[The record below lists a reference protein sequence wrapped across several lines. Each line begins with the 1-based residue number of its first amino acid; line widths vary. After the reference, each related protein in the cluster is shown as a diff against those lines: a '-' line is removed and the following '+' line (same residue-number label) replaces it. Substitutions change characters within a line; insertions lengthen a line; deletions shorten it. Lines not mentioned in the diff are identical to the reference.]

1 MAHESFQGFEDIAH
15 DSFDSLSRT
24 AALVVAVLSVFLA
37 VAMFLSN
44 EAIKE
49 AITGETKVAD
59 TSAVM
64 EANEVKT
71 IIAESNA
78 QILHVVAVGSPLARH
93 ANATAQALD
102 ARIVKELAP

>member
-1 MAHESFQGFEDIAH
+1 MAHDAFHRFERFVHGPLDDLA
-15 DSFDSLSRT
+15 RT
-24 AALVVAVLSVFLA
+24 AAIVVAALAVFLA

-102 ARIVKELAP
+102 ARIVKELA